1 MNIFIDYHSRT
12 PIYEQIKEQIVL
24 DINRGVLKADEQLPS
39 LRQMSA
45 QLGLNINT
53 VKRAF
58 SELEAQGITYSVA
71 GKGIFINADSQKNS
85 MYLQQALNDVKTAAI
100 NAKTM
105 GADREQ
111 LLTIINELFKGDESN
126 D

>member
-71 GKGIFINADSQKNS
+71 GKGIFINADAQKNS
-85 MYLQQALNDVKTAAI
+85 MYLQQALNDVETAAI

>member
-71 GKGIFINADSQKNS
+71 GKGNFINADAQKNS

-111 LLTIINELFKGDESN
+111 LLTIINELFKGDKSN